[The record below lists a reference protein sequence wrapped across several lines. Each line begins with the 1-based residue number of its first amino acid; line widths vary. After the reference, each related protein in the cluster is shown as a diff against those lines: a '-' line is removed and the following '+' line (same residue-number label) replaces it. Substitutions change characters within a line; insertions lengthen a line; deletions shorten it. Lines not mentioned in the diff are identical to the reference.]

1 MKSKKI
7 QIRVSNSE
15 FYIIHKKAKQA
26 GISTSEFLR
35 AIALDYNLSYK
46 LTNEEIEIYKELNKY
61 ADNFRRIGNL
71 FKLGDSTKVKE
82 ISIETAQLIREHLNR
97 LKL

>member
-7 QIRVSNSE
+7 QIRVSNTE
-15 FYIIHKKAKQA
+15 YYIIKNKAKQA

-35 AIALDYNLSYK
+35 ATALNYDLSYK
-46 LTNEEIEIYKELNKY
+46 LTQDEIEVYKLLNKY

-71 FKLGDSTKVKE
+71 FKLGDTTQVKE
-82 ISIETAQLIREHLNR
+82 VSIETANLIRAHL
-97 LKL
+97 KKMK